1 MNLILFG
8 APGVGK
14 GTQAVELA
22 KKFNLTHIS
31 TGEIFREIIAS
42 HSELGEL
49 ANSYISKGNLVPDD
63 VTVGIV
69 KERLAQEDCKNG
81 FILDGFPRTL
91 PQAECLDNICLEL
104 NMNIDYVIDIEVNE
118 DELIK
123 RLSGRRVCK
132 SCGAS
137 YHIDLNPSKVENVCD
152 KCNGELYTRKDD
164 HKESVAVRL
173 MTYKSSTMPLI
184 NFYKAKGLL
193 VEINGQQ
200 EINEVLNE
208 IVEKIGEKL

>member
-8 APGVGK
+8 APGAGK

-22 KKFNLTHIS
+22 RRFNLIHIS
-31 TGEIFREIIAS
+31 TGEIFREAIAE
-42 HSELGEL
+42 HSEMGEI

-63 VTVGIV
+63 ITVKIV

-91 PQAECLDNICLEL
+91 PQAECLDQICLEL
-104 NMNIDYVIDIEVNE
+104 NINIDHVIDIEVNE
-118 DELIK
+118 DELIR

-132 SCGAS
+132 TCGAS
-137 YHIDLNPSKVENVCD
+137 YHIDFNPSKVENVCD

-164 HKESVAVRL
+164 EKESVAVRL
-173 MTYKSSTMPLI
+173 KTYKSSTMPLI
-184 NFYKAKGLL
+184 NYYVNKGIL

-200 EINEVLNE
+200 EINDVLNE

>member
-164 HKESVAVRL
+164 NKESVAVRL

>member
-8 APGVGK
+8 APGAGK

-22 KKFNLTHIS
+22 KRFNLIHIS
-31 TGEIFREIIAS
+31 TGEIFREAIAE
-42 HSELGEL
+42 HSEMGEI

-63 VTVGIV
+63 ITVKIV

-91 PQAECLDNICLEL
+91 PQAECLDQICLEL
-104 NMNIDYVIDIEVNE
+104 NISIDHVIDIEVNE
-118 DELIK
+118 DELIR

-137 YHIDLNPSKVENVCD
+137 YHIDFNPSKVENVCD

-164 HKESVAVRL
+164 EKESVAVRL
-173 MTYKSSTMPLI
+173 KTYKSSTMPLI
-184 NFYKAKGLL
+184 NYYINKGIL

-200 EINEVLNE
+200 EINDVLNE

>member
-22 KKFNLTHIS
+22 NKFNLTHIS

-104 NMNIDYVIDIEVNE
+104 NINIDYVIDIEVDE

>member
-91 PQAECLDNICLEL
+91 PQAECLDQICLEL
-104 NMNIDYVIDIEVNE
+104 NINIDCVIDIEVDE

-132 SCGAS
+132 TCGAS
-137 YHIDLNPSKVENVCD
+137 YHIDFNPSKVENVCD

-164 HKESVAVRL
+164 EKESVAVRL
-173 MTYKSSTMPLI
+173 KTYKSSTMPLI
-184 NFYKAKGLL
+184 NYYVNKGIL

-200 EINEVLNE
+200 EINEVFNE

>member
-91 PQAECLDNICLEL
+91 PQAECLDQICLEL
-104 NMNIDYVIDIEVNE
+104 NINIDYVIDIEVNE

-137 YHIDLNPSKVENVCD
+137 YHVMFNPSKIEGVCD

-164 HKESVAVRL
+164 NIESVAVRL
-173 MTYKSSTMPLI
+173 QTYEASTKPLI
-184 NFYKAKGLL
+184 EFYNQKGLL

>member
-91 PQAECLDNICLEL
+91 PQAECLDQICLEL
-104 NMNIDYVIDIEVNE
+104 NINIDHVIDIEVNE
-118 DELIK
+118 DELIR

-137 YHIDLNPSKVENVCD
+137 YHIDFNPSKVENVCD

-164 HKESVAVRL
+164 EKESVAVRL

-200 EINEVLNE
+200 EINEVFNE

>member
-104 NMNIDYVIDIEVNE
+104 NMNIDYVIDIEVDE

-137 YHIDLNPSKVENVCD
+137 YHIDFNPSKVENVCD

-173 MTYKSSTMPLI
+173 KTYKSSTMPLI
-184 NFYKAKGLL
+184 NYYVNKGIL

>member
-91 PQAECLDNICLEL
+91 PQAECLDDICLEL
-104 NMNIDYVIDIEVNE
+104 NINIDYVIDIEVDE

-137 YHIDLNPSKVENVCD
+137 YHIDFNPSKVENVCD

-173 MTYKSSTMPLI
+173 KTYKSSTMPLI